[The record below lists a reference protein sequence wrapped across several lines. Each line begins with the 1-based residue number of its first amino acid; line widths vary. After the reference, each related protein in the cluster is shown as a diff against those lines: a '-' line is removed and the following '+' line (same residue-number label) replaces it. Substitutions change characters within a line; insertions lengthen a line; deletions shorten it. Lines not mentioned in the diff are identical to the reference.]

1 MEASGG
7 NGQAVADEATACK
20 VESPVDEATLAVLGL
35 SIDKGEARVSTPAV
49 LELPADEGEARVGA
63 PAVLGLPA
71 DEGEARVGSPAVLGL
86 PANKGEARVGI
97 STGGGQRNKERTT
110 I

>member
-1 MEASGG
+1 M
-7 NGQAVADEATACK
+7 ADEATACE

-35 SIDKGEARVSTPAV
+35 PANEGEARVGTPAV

-71 DEGEARVGSPAVLGL
+71 NE
-86 PANKGEARVGI
+86 GEARVGI